1 MSVFDE
7 VAASAAVSSAAS
19 ASDND
24 EASAASA
31 AAAAVSGSLM
41 ATPAPTMGVTALVD
55 LVSFSF
61 LGLINRKIL
70 RVVRET
76 VCRRNINLSHIFPS
90 KKFFRIAVFVIR
102 PVLPKH
108 SLGGC

>member
-31 AAAAVSGSLM
+31 ASAASGSLM
-41 ATPAPTMGVTALVD
+41 ATPVPTMGVTALVD